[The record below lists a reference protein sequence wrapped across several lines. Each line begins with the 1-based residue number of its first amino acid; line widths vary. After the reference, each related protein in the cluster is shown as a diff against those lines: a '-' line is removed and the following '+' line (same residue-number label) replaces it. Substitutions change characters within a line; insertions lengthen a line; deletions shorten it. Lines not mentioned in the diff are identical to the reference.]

1 MSKKVLIRKQM
12 GGVTQQVMV
21 DQSKPRTDARS
32 DLATLRGGAYGLNPD
47 TGRQGFI
54 PGAQLTGAAPTRM
67 QRLGAGAN
75 LAGRGLAAALTGLQT
90 AYGLQGGNVG
100 ALGSV
105 KDQYRANVGGL
116 TGGSPTEAQQGQNMA
131 MDELARQNAEAAKN
145 TMMQQVN
152 QAPANQSGPTGN
164 ALPSQTTTLGQLP
177 PVPTQTPQAAQPA
190 GLPAP
195 PVPAQ
200 AAPPQAEPPQAASVD
215 PVPPIAQAMA
225 SMPNMGT
232 PPSNGSTQTVEPLPN
247 PQGFSTA
254 ESVPVQTKLL
264 QGQPPQPEQVVP
276 QGQPYAG
283 YPVSMMNNNRPINQR
298 EYAEWLRQQNSLT
311 RSFATQVLDQFGDML
326 HKADPHVAGLLAFRV
341 YMDKMMR

>member
-54 PGAQLTGAAPTRM
+54 PGAQLPGAAPTRM

-116 TGGSPTEAQQGQNMA
+116 TDGGPSEAQQGQNMA
-131 MDELARQNAEAAKN
+131 MDELARRNAEAAQN
-145 TMMQQVN
+145 AMMQQVN
-152 QAPANQSGPTGN
+152 PAPTNQSGPIGN
-164 ALPSQTTTLGQLP
+164 QLPGQTQGAPLGQL
-177 PVPTQTPQAAQPA
+177 

-200 AAPPQAEPPQAASVD
+200 TPQAAPAAPAAPAADD
-215 PVPPIAQAMA
+215 PVAPMAQALGA
-225 SMPNMGT
+225 LPDMGMQPT
-232 PPSNGSTQTVEPLPN
+232 GPAEPVQALPN
-247 PQGFSTA
+247 PGNYPLDGTMNQQNQL
-254 ESVPVQTKLL
+254 P
-264 QGQPPQPEQVVP
+264 QGQPPQPEEVVP

-283 YPVSMMNNNRPINQR
+283 YPVSMMNPTSNRPLDQR
-298 EYAEWLRQQNSLT
+298 KYFEFLRGQQKK
-311 RSFATQVLDQFGDML
+311 SFATYVLNQFGDIL

-341 YMDKMMR
+341 YMDKVMR